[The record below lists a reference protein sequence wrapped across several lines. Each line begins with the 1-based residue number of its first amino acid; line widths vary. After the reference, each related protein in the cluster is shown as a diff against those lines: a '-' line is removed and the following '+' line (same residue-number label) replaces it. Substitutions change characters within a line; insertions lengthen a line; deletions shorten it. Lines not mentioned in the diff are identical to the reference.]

1 MGISINSL
9 RGKDNGHTWPL
20 YNFLT
25 NLLLQT
31 PLEVV
36 LPCSPSS
43 APSRAPILDVSV
55 PPLGRTEGLSP
66 PRFNAV
72 LGVLGTPRRLPP
84 PLPPFPQPAL
94 IERCVA
100 SASERMARPPH
111 LTAVEGPVAGYFD
124 ATYPDGPP
132 GSCSNRDRHC
142 QRPALPGI
150 SSTLR
155 LA

>member
-43 APSRAPILDVSV
+43 APLPGSH
-55 PPLGRTEGLSP
+55 LGRVSSTSRPHGRSKP
-66 PRFNAV
+66 PTVQR
-72 LGVLGTPRRLPP
+72 GPRSAGHSKALAASS
-84 PLPPFPQPAL
+84 PPFPQPAL
-94 IERCVA
+94 TERCVA